1 MSDPDPP
8 PPSIPAEPVETKDPA
23 RLAHL
28 SELRPLIVR
37 RSLLAA
43 GLSGIIP
50 VPVMDEYVAGRV
62 RAGLY
67 LKIATARHV
76 DLPQPAADLL
86 SDPQDPSMMRVA
98 GGLAATLMIMKL
110 ASRLAR
116 KLFAVMAAGRG
127 AEDMATN
134 FQFAT
139 LVDHYCAKLHVGG
152 AVTRP
157 AAAQLHRLIHASID
171 HTEKGRLVGI
181 FREGGRVLGS
191 SVLEAPRWISERL
204 NTYAQRWAASGGRG
218 APFDPGTDLPPEEAA
233 GTDRW
238 LDRAARVV
246 EERLAALG
254 NEYLGGLVDR
264 FEEGWKNRPPEG
276 DKAPVQM
283 HGNWNPFAP
292 KQP

>member
-1 MSDPDPP
+1 MSDTESP
-8 PPSIPAEPVETKDPA
+8 PPSVPAEPVEAKDPK

-28 SELRPLIVR
+28 SEMRPLIIR

-43 GLSGIIP
+43 GLSGLIP
-50 VPVMDEYVAGRV
+50 IPVMDEYVAGRV

-86 SDPQDPSMMRVA
+86 SDPQDPSMARVA
-98 GGLAATLMIMKL
+98 TGLAATLIVMKL
-110 ASRLAR
+110 AWR
-116 KLFAVMAAGRG
+116 KVFALMAAGRG

-139 LVDHYCAKLHVGG
+139 LVDHYCARLHVGG

-157 AAAQLHRLIHASID
+157 GAAQLHRLIHTSID
-171 HTEKGRLVGI
+171 HTEKGKLVTA
-181 FREGGRVLGS
+181 FRDGGRILGK
-191 SVLEAPRWISERL
+191 SVLEAPRWISQRL
-204 NTYAQRWAASGGRG
+204 NAYAQRWAASGGRG
-218 APFDPGTDLPPEEAA
+218 APFDPAADLPPEDAE
-233 GTDRW
+233 GTERW

-246 EERLAALG
+246 EESVGALG
-254 NEYLGGLVDR
+254 NDYLGGLVDR

-276 DKAPVQM
+276 EKARL
-283 HGNWNPFAP
+283 G
-292 KQP
+292 

>member
-1 MSDPDPP
+1 
-8 PPSIPAEPVETKDPA
+8 VEAKDPK

-28 SELRPLIVR
+28 SELRPLIIR

-43 GLSGIIP
+43 GLSGLIP

-67 LKIATARHV
+67 VKVATARGV

-86 SDPQDPSMMRVA
+86 SDPQDPSMTRVA
-98 GGLAATLMIMKL
+98 TGLAATLIVMKL
-110 ASRLAR
+110 AWR
-116 KLFAVMAAGRG
+116 KVFALMAAGRG

-139 LVDHYCAKLHVGG
+139 LVDHYCARLHVGG

-157 AAAQLHRLIHASID
+157 GAAQLHRLIHASID
-171 HTEKGRLVGI
+171 HTEKGKLVTA
-181 FREGGRVLGS
+181 FRDGGRVLGK
-191 SVLEAPRWISERL
+191 SVLEAPRWISQRL
-204 NTYAQRWAASGGRG
+204 NAYAQRWAATGGRG
-218 APFDPGTDLPPEEAA
+218 APFDPATDLPPEDAE
-233 GTDRW
+233 GTERW

-246 EERLAALG
+246 EESVGALG
-254 NEYLGGLVDR
+254 NDYLGGLVDR
-264 FEEGWKNRPPEG
+264 FEDGWKNRPPEG

-283 HGNWNPFAP
+283 HGGWNPFSRGT
-292 KQP
+292 

>member
-1 MSDPDPP
+1 MSDSNTP
-8 PPSIPAEPVETKDPA
+8 PPSVPAEPVEAKDPK

-50 VPVMDEYVAGRV
+50 VPVMDEYVASRV

-67 LKIATARHV
+67 LKIAAARHV
-76 DLPQPAADLL
+76 DLPQSAADLL
-86 SDPQDPSMMRVA
+86 SDPQDPSMARVA
-98 GGLAATLMIMKL
+98 GGLAATLIVMKM
-110 ASRLAR
+110 AWR

-139 LVDHYCAKLHVGG
+139 LVDHYCARLHVGG

-157 AAAQLHRLIHASID
+157 GAAQLHRLIHTAID
-171 HTEKGRLVGI
+171 HTEKGRLVAV
-181 FREGGRVLGS
+181 FREGGRVLGK
-191 SVLEAPRWISERL
+191 SVLEAPRWISERI
-204 NTYAQRWAASGGRG
+204 NAYAQRWAASGGRD
-218 APFDPGTDLPPEEAA
+218 APFDPAADLPPEEAEK
-233 GTDRW
+233 TERW

-246 EERLAALG
+246 EVRLAALG
-254 NEYLGGLVDR
+254 NDYLGGLVDR

-276 DKAPVQM
+276 EKAPIQM
-283 HGNWNPFAP
+283 HGQWNPFTS
-292 KQP
+292 KQ